1 MGRLIAKILAW
12 LAILLGLALLIQP
25 TAAQWWTSTRN
36 AKTAAQFA
44 ARAEAQPTAP
54 AAEETTAEPPEPERA
69 YPELYA
75 AMQDYNAEIYAGG
88 QSGLTDP
95 FAYEEAPLDLAAYGY
110 DDDVLA
116 VLWIP
121 RLNLELPVYLG
132 ASRENLAKGAALL
145 GQTSMPL
152 GGENTNTVIAAHRSR
167 LPIPALVVLLNA
179 ADEWGGGQITLRC
192 AAMLGGKESAEQ
204 RITLNA
210 GKSGVWSIAV
220 RGITLRDH
228 LGVFTAACPA
238 AVQSQSICVLPAA
251 AAGKAKAETA
261 PDEDGDEA
269 DPSVLD
275 RMEASYAAYA
285 ASRYT
290 AVPDGYDELQT
301 LCDEAK
307 KDQKLT
313 EAADIGDYIR
323 AYLNTNYQYNASAP
337 QPPEGADPIRY
348 FLTESKQGYSVQ
360 FASAAVV
367 MFRMFG
373 LPARYVV
380 GYAAPQSLF
389 TQQEDGSWHAI
400 LQDDNAHAWAEVYI
414 SGQGWTPME
423 MTPGVLVS
431 AQQADLRTDPLPET
445 QGQDT
450 APAAGESSANEP
462 AATIV
467 PRSRLV
473 LAALLGGCLLAA
485 AVLLVL
491 ARRHAMGYGR
501 GSYNVRVLAVFGSIY
516 RLLVRRGLPPDTPS
530 DAPEFAAFLQSCVP
544 ALEPQD
550 AEALLALAQA
560 AQFGAGTMTEQ
571 DTDKMRKLYQ
581 VIKHTGKRKQSQE

>member
-152 GGENTNTVIAAHRSR
+152 GGENTNTVIAAHRGR
-167 LPIPALVVLLNA
+167 LPISALVVLLNA

-491 ARRHAMGYGR
+491 A
-501 GSYNVRVLAVFGSIY
+501 VFGSIY

-571 DTDKMRKLYQ
+571 DTDKMRKLYH